1 MSKHD
6 VMVQGASEPQS
17 GPDAGGGRLALIITA
32 DIQARDGLERICQ
45 QAGLQS
51 LDCATER
58 EAVALAREHRIDVCC
73 LAFAAD
79 DPSLASL
86 VGGLRV
92 ELPEGAPLL
101 LLTSTGDATEHEAL
115 FTLGITEVIPS
126 SQPEKLLAYL
136 LTRDAERRD
145 PRGQHIYGKRIL
157 LVEDSRTAAHVITR
171 MLMAH
176 GLLVDWVKRA
186 EEALERVRVQRYDLL
201 ITDLVLEGAMSGMAL
216 VGQLRQSGFADF
228 SLPILA
234 MTGFDDA
241 ARRRELFRLGVNDY
255 VTKPVVEEELLVR
268 ARNLIIATGL
278 AARVEAQRARL
289 NLLEVTDPLTGLHN
303 RRMLFSLGAKYLAM
317 ARRGGGAFSLL
328 LLDLDRLGDINIQ
341 YGHEAGDEVLRSV
354 AATLLKGVRES
365 DLVTR
370 VGDTRFALAL
380 PHCTV
385 GDALHVS
392 ERFRA
397 AIEGLWPFGMQVTAS
412 VGVATFS
419 PDIDTDFDAL
429 LARAC
434 AAVDQARTEG
444 RNRVVLAGTLPRP
457 VVAA

>member
-1 MSKHD
+1 MSNHD
-6 VMVQGASEPQS
+6 VMAQQPGEPQS
-17 GPDAGGGRLALIITA
+17 GADAGGRRLALIISA
-32 DIQARDGLERICQ
+32 DIQARDVLERICQ
-45 QAGLQS
+45 QAGLQA

-73 LAFAAD
+73 LAFAPD

-86 VGGLRV
+86 VARLRV
-92 ELPEGAPLL
+92 ELPEGTPLL
-101 LLTSTGDATEHEAL
+101 LLSSVGDAQEHEAL
-115 FTLGITEVIPS
+115 FMLGITEVIPS
-126 SQPEKLLAYL
+126 PQPEKLLAYL

-157 LVEDSRTAAHVITR
+157 LVEDSRTAAYVITR
-171 MLMAH
+171 MLTAH

-186 EEALERVRVQRYDLL
+186 EEALERVRVRRYDLL
-201 ITDLVLEGAMSGMAL
+201 ITDLVLEGTMSGMAL
-216 VGQLRQSGFADF
+216 VGQLRQAGFADF
-228 SLPILA
+228 TLPILA

-241 ARRRELFRLGVNDY
+241 ARKRELFRLGVNDY
-255 VTKPVVEEELLVR
+255 ITKPVLEEELLVR
-268 ARNLIIATGL
+268 ARNLIIANGL

-289 NLLEVTDPLTGLHN
+289 NLLEVTDPLTGLYN
-303 RRMLFSLGAKYLAM
+303 RRMLFSLGTKYLAM

-328 LLDLDRLGDINIQ
+328 MLDLARLGDVNIQ

-370 VGDTRFALAL
+370 IGDTRFALAL

-385 GDALHVS
+385 GDALRVG

-397 AIEGLWPFGMQVTAS
+397 AIEGLWPFGMQVTGNI
-412 VGVATFS
+412 GVATFS

-429 LARAC
+429 LARAY
-434 AAVDQARTEG
+434 AAAEQARRDG
-444 RNRVVLAGTLPRP
+444 GNRVMLAGTRP

>member
-1 MSKHD
+1 MSRHD
-6 VMVQGASEPQS
+6 VVAQDSRGAQS
-17 GPDAGGGRLALIITA
+17 GPDAGTERQALIVTT
-32 DIQARDGLERICQ
+32 DLSMRETLERICQ
-45 QAGLQS
+45 QVGLQPI
-51 LDCATER
+51 DCATER

-73 LAFAAD
+73 LAFAAN

-101 LLTSTGDATEHEAL
+101 LLTSTGDATEHEVL

-126 SQPEKLLAYL
+126 SQPDKLLAYL

-186 EEALERVRVQRYDLL
+186 EDALERVRVQRYDLL

-216 VGQLRQSGFADF
+216 VGQLRQAGFEDF

-303 RRMLFSLGAKYLAM
+303 RRMLFSLGTKYLAM

-328 LLDLDRLGDINIQ
+328 VLDLDRLGDINIQ
-341 YGHEAGDEVLRSV
+341 YGHEAGDEVLRLA

-370 VGDTRFALAL
+370 VGDTRFALVL
-380 PHCTV
+380 PHCAAD
-385 GDALHVS
+385 DALRVG
-392 ERFRA
+392 ERFRV
-397 AIEGLWPFGMQVTAS
+397 AIEGLWPFGMQITAS
-412 VGVATFS
+412 IGVATFS
-419 PDIDTDFDAL
+419 PDIDADFEAL
-429 LARAC
+429 LARAFR
-434 AAVDQARTEG
+434 AVDQARMEG
-444 RNRVVLAGTLPRP
+444 RNRVVLAGGSTRP
-457 VVAA
+457 VAA

>member
-51 LDCATER
+51 LDCVTER

-186 EEALERVRVQRYDLL
+186 EEALERVRVRRYDLL

-328 LLDLDRLGDINIQ
+328 LLDLDWLGDINIQ

-444 RNRVVLAGTLPRP
+444 RNRVVLAGTLLRP

>member
-1 MSKHD
+1 MNRHD
-6 VMVQGASEPQS
+6 VVAQDSMGPQS
-17 GPDAGGGRLALIITA
+17 GPDAGKERLALIVTT
-32 DIQARDGLERICQ
+32 DLSMRETLERICQ
-45 QAGLQS
+45 QAGLQPI
-51 LDCATER
+51 DCATER
-58 EAVALAREHRIDVCC
+58 EAVVLAREHRIDVCC
-73 LAFAAD
+73 LAFAAN
-79 DPSLASL
+79 DPSLVSL
-86 VGGLRV
+86 VGRLRI
-92 ELPEGAPLL
+92 ELPEGAPIL
-101 LLTSTGDATEHEAL
+101 LLTTTNDTVEHEAL

-126 SQPEKLLAYL
+126 SQPDKLLAYL

-145 PRGQHIYGKRIL
+145 PRGQHIFGRRIL
-157 LVEDSRTAAHVITR
+157 LVEDSRTAAYVLTR

-186 EEALERVRVQRYDLL
+186 EDALERVRVQRYDLL

-216 VGQLRQSGFADF
+216 VGQLRQAGFEDF

-234 MTGFDDA
+234 ITGFDDA

-303 RRMLFSLGAKYLAM
+303 RRMLFSLGTKYLAM

-328 LLDLDRLGDINIQ
+328 VLDLDRLGDINIQ

-354 AATLLKGVRES
+354 AYTLLKGARAS

-380 PHCTV
+380 PHCAFD
-385 GDALHVS
+385 DALRVG
-392 ERFRA
+392 ERFRK
-397 AIEGLWPFGMQVTAS
+397 AIEGLWPFGMQVTVS
-412 VGVATFS
+412 VGAATFS
-419 PDIDTDFDAL
+419 PDMDTDFDAL
-429 LARAC
+429 FNRAQR
-434 AAVDQARTEG
+434 ALEQARTEA
-444 RNRVVLAGTLPRP
+444 RARVV
-457 VVAA
+457 

>member
-341 YGHEAGDEVLRSV
+341 YGHEAGDES
-354 AATLLKGVRES
+354 T
-365 DLVTR
+365 
-370 VGDTRFALAL
+370 ALGGGHPAQ
-380 PHCTV
+380 
-385 GDALHVS
+385 G
-392 ERFRA
+392 
-397 AIEGLWPFGMQVTAS
+397 G
-412 VGVATFS
+412 
-419 PDIDTDFDAL
+419 
-429 LARAC
+429 
-434 AAVDQARTEG
+434 
-444 RNRVVLAGTLPRP
+444 AGE
-457 VVAA
+457 

>member
-1 MSKHD
+1 MSRHD
-6 VMVQGASEPQS
+6 VVAQDSRGAQS
-17 GPDAGGGRLALIITA
+17 GPDAGTERQALIVTT
-32 DIQARDGLERICQ
+32 DLSMRETLERICQ
-45 QAGLQS
+45 QVGLQPI
-51 LDCATER
+51 DCATER

-73 LAFAAD
+73 LAFAAN

-115 FTLGITEVIPS
+115 FTLGITEVIPA
-126 SQPEKLLAYL
+126 SQPDKLLAYL

-145 PRGQHIYGKRIL
+145 PRGQHIYGKRVL
-157 LVEDSRTAAHVITR
+157 LVEDSRTAAFVITR
-171 MLMAH
+171 MLTAH

-186 EEALERVRVQRYDLL
+186 EDALERVRHRRYDLL
-201 ITDLVLEGAMSGMAL
+201 ITDLLLEGEMSGMAL
-216 VGQLRQSGFADF
+216 VGHLRQAGFADF

-303 RRMLFSLGAKYLAM
+303 RRMLFSLGTKYLAM

-328 LLDLDRLGDINIQ
+328 VLDLDRLGDINIQ

-370 VGDTRFALAL
+370 VGDTRFALVL
-380 PHCTV
+380 PHCAAD
-385 GDALHVS
+385 DALRVG
-392 ERFRA
+392 ERFRV
-397 AIEGLWPFGMQVTAS
+397 AIEGLWPFGMQITAS
-412 VGVATFS
+412 IGVATFS
-419 PDIDTDFDAL
+419 PDIDADFEAL
-429 LARAC
+429 LARAFR
-434 AAVDQARTEG
+434 AVDQARMEG

>member
-1 MSKHD
+1 MSKHEVVAQD
-6 VMVQGASEPQS
+6 SRGPQP
-17 GPDAGGGRLALIITA
+17 GPGVGGERLALIVTA
-32 DIQARDGLERICQ
+32 DSQARDELGHICQ
-45 QAGLQS
+45 QAGLQPI
-51 LDCATER
+51 DCATGR

-92 ELPEGAPLL
+92 ELPEGTPIL
-101 LLTSTGDATEHEAL
+101 LLTLGEDSVAHEVL

-126 SQPEKLLAYL
+126 SQPDKLLAYL

-171 MLMAH
+171 MLIAH
-176 GLLVDWVKRA
+176 GLLVEWVKRA
-186 EEALERVRVQRYDLL
+186 EDALERVRARRYDLL
-201 ITDLVLEGAMSGMAL
+201 ITDLVLEGPMSGMAL
-216 VGQLRQSGFADF
+216 VGELRQSGFTDF
-228 SLPILA
+228 TLPILA
-234 MTGFDDA
+234 MTGFDDP

-289 NLLEVTDPLTGLHN
+289 NLLEVTDPLTGLYN

-317 ARRGGGAFSLL
+317 ARRGNGAFSLL
-328 LLDLDRLGDINIQ
+328 VLDLDRLGEVNIQ
-341 YGHEAGDEVLRSV
+341 YGYEAGDEVLRSV
-354 AATLLKGVRES
+354 AAILLKGVRES

-370 VGDTRFALAL
+370 VSDTRFALVL
-380 PHCTV
+380 PHCAV
-385 GDALHVS
+385 GDALQVG
-392 ERFRA
+392 ERLRK
-397 AIEGLWPFGMQVTAS
+397 AIEGLWPFGMPVAAS

-429 LARAC
+429 LVRAST
-434 AAVDQARTEG
+434 AVDQAQTEG
-444 RNRVVLAGTLPRP
+444 GNRVVLADTLPQP

>member
-1 MSKHD
+1 MSRHD
-6 VMVQGASEPQS
+6 VVAQDSRGAQS
-17 GPDAGGGRLALIITA
+17 GPDAGTERQALIVTT
-32 DIQARDGLERICQ
+32 DLSMRETLERICQ
-45 QAGLQS
+45 QVGLQPI
-51 LDCATER
+51 DCATER

-73 LAFAAD
+73 LAFAAN

-115 FTLGITEVIPS
+115 FTLGITEVIPA
-126 SQPEKLLAYL
+126 SQPDKLLAYL

-145 PRGQHIYGKRIL
+145 PRGQHIYGKRVL
-157 LVEDSRTAAHVITR
+157 LVEDSRTAAFVITR
-171 MLMAH
+171 MLTAH

-186 EEALERVRVQRYDLL
+186 EDALERVRHRRYDLL
-201 ITDLVLEGAMSGMAL
+201 ITDLLLEGEMSGMAL
-216 VGQLRQSGFADF
+216 VGHLRQAGFADF

-268 ARNLIIATGL
+268 TRNLIIATGL

-289 NLLEVTDPLTGLHN
+289 SLLEVTDPLTGLHN
-303 RRMLFSLGAKYLAM
+303 RRMLFSLGTKYLAM
-317 ARRGGGAFSLL
+317 ARRGGGALSLL
-328 LLDLDRLGDINIQ
+328 VLDLDRLGDINIQ
-341 YGHEAGDEVLRSV
+341 YGHEAGDEVLRSA

-385 GDALHVS
+385 GDALQVS
-392 ERFRA
+392 ERFRE
-397 AIEGLWPFGMQVTAS
+397 AIEGLWPFGMRITAS

-419 PDIDTDFDAL
+419 PDIDTDFDAF

-434 AAVDQARTEG
+434 RAVDQARTEG
-444 RNRVVLAGTLPRP
+444 RNRVVLAGGPPRP
-457 VVAA
+457 VAA

>member
-6 VMVQGASEPQS
+6 VVAQDSKGPQS
-17 GPDAGGGRLALIITA
+17 GPEAGGERLALIVTA
-32 DIQARDGLERICQ
+32 DIQVRDRLERICQ
-45 QAGLQS
+45 QAGLQPI
-51 LDCATER
+51 DCATER

-126 SQPEKLLAYL
+126 SQPDKLLAYL

-157 LVEDSRTAAHVITR
+157 VVEDSRTAAHVITR

-186 EEALERVRVQRYDLL
+186 EDALERVRVQRYDLL
-201 ITDLVLEGAMSGMAL
+201 ITDLVLEGEMSGMAL
-216 VGQLRQSGFADF
+216 VGQLRQAGFEDF

-303 RRMLFSLGAKYLAM
+303 RRMLFSLGARYLAM

-328 LLDLDRLGDINIQ
+328 LLDLDRVGDINIQ
-341 YGHEAGDEVLRSV
+341 YGHEAGDEVLRSA

-385 GDALHVS
+385 GDALQVS
-392 ERFRA
+392 ERFRE
-397 AIEGLWPFGMQVTAS
+397 AIEGLWPFGMRITAS

-419 PDIDTDFDAL
+419 PDIDTDFDAF

-434 AAVDQARTEG
+434 RAVDQARTEG
-444 RNRVVLAGTLPRP
+444 RNRVVLAGGPPRP
-457 VVAA
+457 VAA